1 VNTDKI
7 ITASLVLYHNSEFD
21 ILKVVNS
28 IINSKIYIKLY
39 VVDNSN
45 DESIKELLVDFD
57 IYYIKNNKNLGFGKA
72 HNIAIKIAVE
82 SNSDYHIIINP
93 DISFDSNVVGELI
106 NRAEKEKEVGL
117 IMPKINYPNG
127 TVQFLCKLL
136 PNPIVLIFRR
146 FIPFKAISNWINLKY
161 ELRSMDFSKESE
173 VPSLSGCFMF
183 VRTTFLYKVG
193 GFDER
198 YFMYLEDIDLC
209 RKLGEISKLIY
220 FPEVTVIHNH
230 EKGSYKSKK
239 LLLLH
244 IKSSIK
250 YFNKWGWFIDRKRY
264 EINKNAKKKLLI
276 KNLVKLIT

>member
-1 VNTDKI
+1 MNSNKI
-7 ITASLVLYHNSEFD
+7 VTASLVLYHNSDFD
-21 ILKVVNS
+21 ILKVINS

-39 VVDNSN
+39 VIDNSS
-45 DESIKELLVDFD
+45 DDSIKELLVDFD
-57 IYYIKNNKNLGFGKA
+57 LYYIKNNKNLGFGKA

-106 NRAEKEKEVGL
+106 NRAEKEKEIGL
-117 IMPKINYPNG
+117 IMPKIIYPNG
-127 TVQFLCKLL
+127 DVQFLCKLL

-146 FIPFKAISNWINLKY
+146 FLPFKAISNRMNQKY

-183 VRTTFLYKVG
+183 IRTAFLNNVG

-209 RKLGEISKLIY
+209 RKLGDISKLIY
-220 FPEVTVIHNH
+220 FPNVTVIHNY
-230 EKGSYKSKK
+230 EKGSYKRKK
-239 LLLLH
+239 LLIFH

-250 YFNKWGWFIDRKRY
+250 YFNKWGWLFDRKRI

-276 KNLVKLIT
+276 KI

>member
-1 VNTDKI
+1 MNSNKI
-7 ITASLVLYHNSEFD
+7 ITASLVLYHNSDFD
-21 ILKVVNS
+21 ILKVLNS
-28 IINSKIYIKLY
+28 IINSNIYIKLY

-45 DESIKELLVDFD
+45 DDYIKELLVDFD
-57 IYYIKNNKNLGFGKA
+57 IYYIKNNKNLGFGRA

-93 DISFDSNVVGELI
+93 DISFESNVVDELI
-106 NRAEKEKEVGL
+106 NRAEKEKEIGL
-117 IMPKINYPNG
+117 IMPKINYPDG

-136 PNPIVLIFRR
+136 PNPFILIFRR
-146 FIPFKAISNWINLKY
+146 FIPFKAISKKINQTY
-161 ELRSMDFSKESE
+161 ELRSMDLSKETE

-183 VRTTFLYKVG
+183 VRTSLLNKVG

-209 RKLGEISKLIY
+209 RKLSEISKLLY
-220 FPEVTVIHNH
+220 YPKVTVIHNH

-239 LLLLH
+239 LLIFH

-276 KNLVKLIT
+276 KI